1 MGKPCYLW
9 MVVKVVTPRSAFS
22 DTGKEGERASLCLGG
37 YSGLTNASQLGF
49 LCYRPEGS
57 RGGMGTLPTAGQD
70 GSLGLALW
78 PWLTEMDVGSYFF
91 PWGSAVIRPFV
102 IYKFFVLLSCP
113 YRGPLA
119 REEGLFLGLL
129 FPGCWPFQYPVW
141 DVWG

>member
-1 MGKPCYLW
+1 
-9 MVVKVVTPRSAFS
+9 MVVKVVTPHSAFS

-37 YSGLTNASQLGF
+37 YSGPTNASQLGF

-57 RGGMGTLPTAGQD
+57 RSGMGTLPTAGQD

-102 IYKFFVLLSCP
+102 TYKFFVLLSCP

-119 REEGLFLGLL
+119 REEGFFLGLL

-141 DVWG
+141 DV